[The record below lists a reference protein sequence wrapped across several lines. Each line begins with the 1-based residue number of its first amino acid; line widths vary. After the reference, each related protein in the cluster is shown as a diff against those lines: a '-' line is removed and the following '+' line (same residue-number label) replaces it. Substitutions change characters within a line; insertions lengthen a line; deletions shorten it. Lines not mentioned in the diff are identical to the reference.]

1 MNTKLRIARKLYREF
16 EIEVDKRQAEEEGGD
31 DRFEISFSSELPVKR
46 WSWDDGPYYEVLSH
60 APGDVDL
67 SRATR
72 GLPAL
77 KSHARLL
84 HFGSVNPVWLDDV
97 ARKLRGLLGFSSI
110 ALGRE
115 QKTLVDEG
123 HLRTVSVGYEIKSMR
138 LLSTDWD
145 EPEEETGI
153 PTYLCKWMPFE
164 VSTEPIP
171 ADMEVG
177 FGRHNE
183 GNEVELNLAEF
194 VVDGPADGGEQRMG
208 NEAIDGKGVI
218 ATSEEKPVVRVT
230 QDAANSRDA
239 QTAEIME
246 MCVANKMAERAAEWI
261 RDGLTPDQVSRKI
274 LADVSTRGI
283 GQPPAERVID
293 LPKSDRQPYSLQ
305 RALRIG
311 AGMEKMDGIEAEMH
325 TELGRDRAGSDHG
338 GIRIPLRE
346 RALGTGEATGGAT
359 LVGEQ
364 RMPDL
369 IDLLR
374 NKSRCLEAGA
384 RLYTG
389 LVGNVQFTK
398 KTGAPT
404 VHWMQENPATA
415 AAQSEPTYGY
425 LELTPKTQI
434 GTVQVPRQL
443 LVQSSIDVE
452 ADIKRDLAIGTGT
465 ALDLAALHGSG
476 VANQPVGIYTAADV
490 QAKAFGGV
498 PTLATVSAM
507 TGLVADAN
515 ADFGALSFMT
525 TPLCAELCTRTEK
538 ASGYPVYLWDGTLQ
552 NGTMLGYPA
561 RATNQI
567 SKTLEAAAKHGFIFG
582 NWNDLLIG
590 MWGNDLEVVVD
601 TVTRAAYSQIVLT
614 SYAMADTGIRRGPS
628 FVKATGCTIV

>member
-1 MNTKLRIARKLYREF
+1 MKRTLRIPQKLYREF
-16 EIEVDKRQAEEEGGD
+16 DIEVEKRQDEEGGG
-31 DRFEISFSSELPVKR
+31 DRYEISFSSELPVKR
-46 WSWDDGPYYEVLSH
+46 WSWDDGAYYEILSH
-60 APGDVDL
+60 APEDVDL

-84 HFGSVNPVWLDDV
+84 HFGSVMPVWLDDV

-110 ALGRE
+110 PIGQE
-115 QKTLVDEG
+115 QQTLVDEG
-123 HLRTVSVGYEIKSMR
+123 HLRTVSVGYEVKGMR
-138 LLSTDWD
+138 LESTD
-145 EPEEETGI
+145 EETGI
-153 PTYLCKWMPFE
+153 PTYRCKWMPFE

-177 FGRHNE
+177 FGRKHDAND
-183 GNEVELNLAEF
+183 GELKLAEF
-194 VVDGPADGGEQRMG
+194 VVDGPAEGGEQRMG
-208 NEAIDGKGVI
+208 KTLKEERAVTPTPAEPVKVV
-218 ATSEEKPVVRVT
+218 ATEPL
-230 QDAANSRDA
+230 RDRGA
-239 QTAEIME
+239 ESAEIIE
-246 MCVANKMAERAAEWI
+246 LCVAHEMGERAGDWI
-261 RDGLTPDQVSRKI
+261 REGLTPDQVSRKI
-274 LADVSTRGI
+274 LDEVRTIGT
-283 GQPPAERVID
+283 GQPAAERVID
-293 LPKSDRQPYSLQ
+293 LPKSEKHPYSMQ
-305 RALRIG
+305 RALQI
-311 AGMEKMDGIEAEMH
+311 AAKIEPMNGIEAEMH
-325 TELGRDRAGSDHG
+325 QTLAAERTGSDHG

-404 VHWMQENPATA
+404 VHWMQENPPTG
-415 AAQSEPTYGY
+415 AAQSQPTYGY

-434 GTVQVPRQL
+434 GTVKVPRQL
-443 LVQSSIDVE
+443 LTQASIDVE
-452 ADIKRDLAIGTGT
+452 ADIKSDLAIGTGT

-476 VANQPVGIYTAADV
+476 VGNQPIGIYSAADV
-490 QAKAFGGV
+490 QSKAFGGV
-498 PTLATVSAM
+498 PALATVSAM

-525 TPLCAELCTRTEK
+525 TPLMAELLTRTEK
-538 ASGYPVYLWDGTLQ
+538 ASGYPVYMWDGTLQ
-552 NGTMLGYPA
+552 DGVMLGYPA

-567 SKTLEAAAKHGFIFG
+567 SKTLEGAAKHGVIFG
-582 NWNDLLIG
+582 NWNDLLVG
-590 MWGNDLEVVVD
+590 LWGNDLEVVVD
-601 TVTRAAYSQIVLT
+601 VVTLAAFGQIVLT

-628 FVKATGCTIV
+628 FVKATGATIV

>member
-138 LLSTDWD
+138 LLSTD
-145 EPEEETGI
+145 EETGI

-183 GNEVELNLAEF
+183 GNEAELNLAEF
-194 VVDGPADGGEQRMG
+194 VVDGPAEGGEQRMG
-208 NEAIDGKGVI
+208 TEKLVQGEGTPTPIEAKPEIRVADRGV
-218 ATSEEKPVVRVT
+218 E
-230 QDAANSRDA
+230 
-239 QTAEIME
+239 TAEIVE
-246 MCVANKMAERAAEWI
+246 MCVANNMAGRAAEWI

-274 LADVSTRGI
+274 LAAVQTQGT
-283 GQPPAERVID
+283 GQPAAERVVE
-293 LPKSDRQPYSLQ
+293 LPKSTRHPYSIQ
-305 RALRIG
+305 RALRIA
-311 AGMEKMDGIEAEMH
+311 AGMDKMDGIEAEMH
-325 TELGRDRAGSDHG
+325 TELSRERVGSDHG

-346 RALGTGEATGGAT
+346 RTLGTGEATGGAT
-359 LVGEQ
+359 LVEDQ
-364 RMPDL
+364 KMPEM

-389 LVGNVQFTK
+389 LQGNVQFNK
-398 KTGAPT
+398 KTGAPI
-404 VHWMQENPATA
+404 VYWMQENPATPA
-415 AAQSEPTYGY
+415 TQSEPSYGY
-425 LELTPKTQI
+425 LELSPKTQI

-443 LVQSSIDVE
+443 LVQSSIDTE
-452 ADIKRDLAIGTGT
+452 SDIKSDLAIGTGL
-465 ALDLAALHGSG
+465 ALDYAALHGSG

-490 QAKAFGGV
+490 QTQAFGGV
-498 PTLATVSAM
+498 PALGTVSLM
-507 TGLVADAN
+507 TGKVADAN

-538 ASGYPVYLWDGTLQ
+538 ASGYPIYLWEGTLQ

-567 SKTLEAAAKHGFIFG
+567 SKTLEGAAKHGFIFG

-590 MWGNDLEVVVD
+590 IWGNSFEVVVD
-601 TVTRAAYSQIVLT
+601 PVTRAAYGQIVLT
-614 SYAMADTGIRRGPS
+614 SYAMADVGIRRGPS